1 MNPTDSHEGGLG
13 VRDQIRRY
21 RTAFTAVVVMVLIAA
36 FVGGYILAHEN
47 LKLPEWVPVLG
58 KSYFT
63 LKADIQTAQAVTPGQ
78 GEAVTIAGAKIGE
91 IASVD
96 LQNGVGVITMHLTP
110 KYARG
115 RIYHDATLL
124 LRPKTALQD
133 LTVEVNPGTPLSGSL
148 SSGATLPLSQTAP
161 NIDFDQFLAGLDTE
175 SRAYLQELLAGAG
188 EGLKGNGKALSAAL
202 KRFDPTARYLQEI
215 GTQLDVRHANTARAI
230 HNFRLLIEAL
240 GGKDQQLSQLVV
252 SANTVFKTF
261 AKEEQSVQSTLR
273 LLPGALGKTQQG
285 LGKLARAARVLGPTL
300 KQLQPFAK
308 ALGPAEVAAQAEFIK
323 TTPIVKRQIRPFA
336 RQILP
341 VINEIG
347 PATKELSASFPE
359 LARSFSVLN
368 ELFNEF
374 GYNPGSKQGGFL
386 FYLAWGSHDFNS
398 SVSTADAHGA
408 LGNVLPYFNC
418 NVVPILKGAGEVN
431 PTVRLLLGL
440 LNAPTGAA
448 CTAGS
453 GTGVKAA
460 SAKGRSTST
469 GGLFSGLTGS
479 AFGQSHVARAR
490 PSHAGGSRRPPGVV
504 GRGG

>member
-1 MNPTDSHEGGLG
+1 MNPTTDSHEGGLS

-21 RTAFTAVVVMVLIAA
+21 QTAFTAVVVLVVIAA
-36 FVGGYILAHEN
+36 LAGGYILAHEN
-47 LKLPEWVPVLG
+47 LKLPSWVPILG

-78 GEAVTIAGAKIGE
+78 GQAVTIAGAKIGE

-96 LQNGVGVITMHLTP
+96 LNDGVGVITMHLTP
-110 KYARG
+110 KYARN

-133 LTVEVNPGTPLSGSL
+133 LTVEVSPGTPSSGAL

-161 NIDFDQFLAGLDTE
+161 NIDFDEFLAGLDGET
-175 SRAYLQELLAGAG
+175 RAYLQELLAGAG
-188 EGLKGNGKALSAAL
+188 EGLKGNGKALSAAF
-202 KRFDPTARYLQEI
+202 KRFDPTARDLQEI
-215 GTQLDVRHANTARAI
+215 GAQLDARHADVAEGI
-230 HNFRLLIEAL
+230 HNFRLLLEAL
-240 GGKDQQLSQLVV
+240 GGKDRQLSELVQ
-252 SANTVFKTF
+252 SGNTVFKTF

-273 LLPGALGKTQQG
+273 LLPGALGKARQG
-285 LGKLARAARVLGPTL
+285 LGKLATAARVLGPTL
-300 KQLQPFAK
+300 KELQPFAK
-308 ALGPAEVAAQAEFIK
+308 ALGPAEQASQVMFTKVTPIIK
-323 TTPIVKRQIRPFA
+323 TQIRPFA

-341 VINEIG
+341 VINDLQ
-347 PATKELSASFPE
+347 PDTKELSASFPE
-359 LARSFSVLN
+359 LANSFSVLN

-374 GYNPGSKQGGFL
+374 GYNPGSTRGGFL
-386 FYLAWGSHDFNS
+386 FFLDWASHDFNS
-398 SVSTADAHGA
+398 DVSTADAHGA

-448 CTAGS
+448 CTGGAA
-453 GTGVKAA
+453 TAVKAA
-460 SAKGRSTST
+460 SARGRSASAT
-469 GGLFSGLTGS
+469 GLLSGLTGS
-479 AFGQSHVARAR
+479 VFGQSHVSGGR
-490 PSHAGGSRRPPGVV
+490 PSHAGAPAT

>member
-1 MNPTDSHEGGLG
+1 MSPTDSHEGGLSVG
-13 VRDQIRRY
+13 DQIRRY
-21 RTAFTAVVVMVLIAA
+21 RTAFTAVVSMVLIAA

-47 LKLPEWVPVLG
+47 LKLPGWVPVLG

-78 GEAVTIAGAKIGE
+78 GQAVTIAGAKIGE

-96 LQNGVGVITMHLTP
+96 LHQGIGVITMHLTP
-110 KYARG
+110 EYARG

-133 LTVEVNPGTPLSGSL
+133 LTVEVSPGTPTSGSL

-161 NIDFDQFLAGLDTE
+161 NIDFDEFLAGLDTE

-215 GTQLDVRHANTARAI
+215 GAQLDARHASTAHAI

-261 AKEEQSVQSTLR
+261 AKEEQNVQSTLR
-273 LLPGALGKTQQG
+273 LLPGTLGKTQQG
-285 LGKLARAARVLGPTL
+285 LGKLATAARVLGPTL
-300 KQLQPFAK
+300 EQLQPFAK
-308 ALGPAEVAAQAEFIK
+308 ALGPGEVASQSEFLE
-323 TTPIVKRQIRPFA
+323 TTPIIKSQIRPFA

-341 VINEIG
+341 VINELG
-347 PATKELSASFPE
+347 PATKELSAAFPK
-359 LARSFSVLN
+359 LASSFSVLN

-374 GYNPGSKQGGFL
+374 AYNPGSSKGGFL
-386 FYLAWGSHDFNS
+386 FYLAWGNHDFNS
-398 SVSTADAHGA
+398 AVSAADAHGA

-440 LNAPTGAA
+440 LNPPTGAA
-448 CTAGS
+448 CT
-453 GTGVKAA
+453 TGATVKAA
-460 SAKGRSTST
+460 SARGSSTSST
-469 GGLFSGLTGS
+469 GLLTGLAGS
-479 AFGQSHVARAR
+479 AFGQGYRTSTR
-490 PSHAGGSRRPPGVV
+490 PASAGASKAGG
-504 GRGG
+504 